1 VGALPV
7 LGARKAGAAEAGAAS
22 ALDDGARLSDATT
35 GSLPPKKVDRASVFA
50 AIAAVAVPR
59 TPTTE
64 SAVMSGDF
72 ITSRYE
78 FHTSEMACLHQRNG
92 EDSEGPPFF
101 TPNREKSGE
110 NRGVKVLVVE
120 DDPSVAD
127 GIIDGLSDAAFDIH
141 HSSTGAAAL
150 ADFASFA
157 PDLVLLDLGLPDMDG
172 TDVCRA
178 LRKLGTVPIIV
189 VSARGDEI
197 DRVVSL
203 EMGADDYVV
212 KPFGMRELVARIR
225 AVSRRT
231 SAPEVPAG
239 PAERVLGLL
248 TINTRTQRVRLSGE
262 DIHLTPT
269 EFELLVYLT
278 EDPGAV
284 CRRSDI
290 LNDVWD
296 TNWFGTTKTLD
307 AHVAAIRK
315 KLGDAGWIESVRGVG
330 FRFGQPA

>member
-1 VGALPV
+1 
-7 LGARKAGAAEAGAAS
+7 
-22 ALDDGARLSDATT
+22 
-35 GSLPPKKVDRASVFA
+35 
-50 AIAAVAVPR
+50 
-59 TPTTE
+59 
-64 SAVMSGDF
+64 M
-72 ITSRYE
+72 
-78 FHTSEMACLHQRNG
+78 
-92 EDSEGPPFF
+92 
-101 TPNREKSGE
+101 
-110 NRGVKVLVVE
+110 KVLVVE

-127 GIIDGLSDAAFDIH
+127 GIVDGLSDAAFEVH
-141 HSSTGAAAL
+141 HSATGAAAL
-150 ADFASFA
+150 ADFSSFG
-157 PDLVLLDLGLPDMDG
+157 PDIVLLDLGLPDMDG

-178 LRKLGTVPIIV
+178 LRKQGSVPIIV

-212 KPFGMRELVARIR
+212 KPFGMRELIARIR

-231 SAPEVPAG
+231 SAPESPVG
-239 PAERVLGLL
+239 PTERVLGPL
-248 TINTRTQRVRLSGE
+248 TINTRTQRVALSGE

-315 KLGDAGWIESVRGVG
+315 KLGHAGWIESVRGVG